1 MTHACNPKQTAG
13 LMAPDTSADM
23 ADEARLAL
31 AYTPPIMREP
41 LRIFL
46 EFDARL
52 ARIVSA
58 TNEPMLGQVRLAWW
72 RDTLGMDVSERPV
85 GDAVLDALGKKW
97 VGREEALIA
106 LVDGWEQMLSEPPL
120 SRQAA
125 SAYANGRA
133 AGLASLAALAGGDAA
148 IRDSL
153 EAAGRLWALADAAS
167 HVAPGE
173 ERDTLMSLAREA
185 QRPDRLPAP
194 FRGIAVLAALS
205 ERALKAGGAPLMAG
219 RGAAV
224 VALRAGLLGR

>member
-1 MTHACNPKQTAG
+1 
-13 LMAPDTSADM
+13 MAINTLADIT
-23 ADEARLAL
+23 DEARLAL
-31 AYTPPIMREP
+31 AYTPPIMRNA

-72 RDTLGMDVSERPV
+72 RDTLGMDVSERPT
-85 GDAVLDALGKKW
+85 GDAVLDAVGEEW
-97 VGREEALIA
+97 VGREDALIA

-120 SRQAA
+120 SRKAA
-125 SAYANGRA
+125 SAYADGRA
-133 AGLASLAALAGGDAA
+133 VGLASLAALAGGGAA

-173 ERDTLMSLAREA
+173 ERDTLISIAREA
-185 QRPDRLPAP
+185 PRPRCLPAP
-194 FRGIAVLAALS
+194 YKGIAVLAALS

-219 RGAAV
+219 RGAAI
-224 VALRAGLLGR
+224 VAWRAGLLGR